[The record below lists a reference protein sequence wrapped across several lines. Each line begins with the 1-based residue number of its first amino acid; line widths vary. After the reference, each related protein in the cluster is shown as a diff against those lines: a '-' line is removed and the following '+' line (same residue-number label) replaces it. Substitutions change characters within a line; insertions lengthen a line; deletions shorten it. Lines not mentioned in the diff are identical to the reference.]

1 MSKFTSIYKLLAF
14 IMVVGML
21 SACDHSNNIG
31 SSIIGENVE
40 IITDS
45 LYTVTGK
52 TIKNQRIQSRTTTQL
67 LGSIDA
73 GEYGKFYSDF
83 VTQFLPST
91 QITTEGVIVDGLR
104 LRMAVPRTTGFVGDS
119 VIPMG
124 LEVYALTKPL
134 IYPIYSN
141 FGEDIEEYYDPSSPI
156 GSVVY
161 STSTVGA
168 NDTVKALSYV
178 EIPVQLP
185 KELGQ
190 KLFDVYKE
198 NADNYI
204 IPERFASIFPGLYV
218 KSTYG
223 DGRVV
228 KIGSTIMTLD
238 YHINAKNDAGRDTT
252 YYYEGNYYSVSP
264 EIITNNNI
272 NYEMSNS
279 LISKYNAGENLIVAP
294 TGLDM
299 EIEFP
304 INAILNSYLKNA
316 GNIAVINSLT
326 FSLPVEEIKNDYS
339 ILPPSTILMVRSD
352 MKDEFF
358 AKNMITDNVSSFL
371 GTYNSTSKCY
381 EFPDMSPYL
390 LDRIKNGT
398 ANQSQYTFTLTPVTV
413 NTETSGSNY
422 YYGTAT
428 TTVSSI
434 VPYVETPAMVKIL
447 LEDSKII
454 LNYSKQTLKK

>member
-1 MSKFTSIYKLLAF
+1 
-14 IMVVGML
+14 
-21 SACDHSNNIG
+21 
-31 SSIIGENVE
+31 
-40 IITDS
+40 
-45 LYTVTGK
+45 
-52 TIKNQRIQSRTTTQL
+52 
-67 LGSIDA
+67 
-73 GEYGKFYSDF
+73 
-83 VTQFLPST
+83 
-91 QITTEGVIVDGLR
+91 
-104 LRMAVPRTTGFVGDS
+104 
-119 VIPMG
+119 
-124 LEVYALTKPL
+124 
-134 IYPIYSN
+134 
-141 FGEDIEEYYDPSSPI
+141 
-156 GSVVY
+156 
-161 STSTVGA
+161 
-168 NDTVKALSYV
+168 
-178 EIPVQLP
+178 
-185 KELGQ
+185 
-190 KLFDVYKE
+190 
-198 NADNYI
+198 
-204 IPERFASIFPGLYV
+204 
-218 KSTYG
+218 
-223 DGRVV
+223 
-228 KIGSTIMTLD
+228 
-238 YHINAKNDAGRDTT
+238 
-252 YYYEGNYYSVSP
+252 
-264 EIITNNNI
+264 
-272 NYEMSNS
+272 
-279 LISKYNAGENLIVAP
+279 
-294 TGLDM
+294 M